1 MNEPTTIITQKR
13 LGELLKTENFFQALE
28 AAGVDN
34 WSGWGEQED
43 CEPFDNAVDAAVA
56 AGTLTADGPPDLEPT

>member
-1 MNEPTTIITQKR
+1 MNEPTITITQKR
-13 LGELLKTENFFQALE
+13 LGELLKTENFFQALK
-28 AAGVDN
+28 AAGVNN

-56 AGTLTADGPPDLEPT
+56 SGTLTADGPPDLEPT